1 MEKLVSLVTQGCLV
15 DLHTEEGYEGKM
27 KLWRLKAE
35 SVEESQEGL
44 RDCAKPCEEFAFPF
58 LLRIHHILR
67 QGDCRE
73 EHHFGSFRA

>member
-15 DLHTEEGYEGKM
+15 DLYIEQGFEGKM

-58 LLRIHHILR
+58 LRIHHILR